1 MQTKCPYVRVCAR
14 ECASMSVCVC
24 VCYLTFNIS
33 VFEYFYFHRGNS
45 VNVASRM
52 DSTGV
57 LDQIQVTQ
65 DVYNIL
71 EPRGYKLKCR
81 GKINVKGK
89 GSMIT
94 YILQRKNVNDDG
106 EDALTHQDSKLTA
119 ASEDYVVHEIDADQI
134 NAEDDDDSGGG
145 DDDGVGVGGGD
156 RLTQK
161 RKSLCRQHNIFSS
174 LTNKSLLSDRS
185 MGGGSLDL
193 TDDAI
198 IIPTERTKLLDN
210 NNQSNTLPANVTSP
224 DSTHLKGFKS
234 NLPSH
239 CCATLK
245 DSIESLEKLL
255 KNDLNFSDINTQK
268 IQSTTAVPAHQQ
280 YAFTKLS
287 TESSDTAN
295 SICSSSNDMLYQNQL
310 EPNESIMNKLHAKSD
325 GIKLIPTNN
334 SSGKDDGGSGLK
346 YETTTTTTTATT
358 TQLANKTIEPSDDG
372 LIKSFRK
379 KIRFRDVGLMKLSK
393 SWHPLVNKTE
403 STTTTAAATTTQ
415 RTQLP
420 NSKSLHLISTQNQNG
435 SIFL

>member
-1 MQTKCPYVRVCAR
+1 MYVRAL
-14 ECASMSVCVC
+14 
-24 VCYLTFNIS
+24 CYLTFNIS
-33 VFEYFYFHRGNS
+33 FFFFLFICRGNS

-94 YILQRKNVNDDG
+94 YILQRKNACDDG
-106 EDALTHQDSKLTA
+106 EDALTHQDSKMTA
-119 ASEDYVVHEIDADQI
+119 TSEDYVVHEIDADQI
-134 NAEDDDDSGGG
+134 NA
-145 DDDGVGVGGGD
+145 DDDGGGSGAGGD

-174 LTNKSLLSDRS
+174 LTNKSLASDRS

-198 IIPTERTKLLDN
+198 IPTERTKLLDN
-210 NNQSNTLPANVTSP
+210 NNQSNSLPATIIPNVMSP

-255 KNDLNFSDINTQK
+255 KNDLNLSDINTQK
-268 IQSTTAVPAHQQ
+268 IQSTTATHPQHQ
-280 YAFTKLS
+280 YAFAKLS

-295 SICSSSNDMLYQNQL
+295 SICSSSNDTYQNQI
-310 EPNESIMNKLHAKSD
+310 EANESIMNKLHGKSD
-325 GIKLIPTNN
+325 GIKLMQPNN
-334 SSGKDDGGSGLK
+334 PSKDEGNNCLK
-346 YETTTTTTTATT
+346 YETTAI
-358 TQLANKTIEPSDDG
+358 QFAKAIEPSDDG

-403 STTTTAAATTTQ
+403 PSTTQ
-415 RTQLP
+415 NTQLP

>member
-1 MQTKCPYVRVCAR
+1 MIKLILSYSINIYNANNVRAYVR
-14 ECASMSVCVC
+14 ECACVC
-24 VCYLTFNIS
+24 HLTFNIS
-33 VFEYFYFHRGNS
+33 CSLFICRGNS

-94 YILQRKNVNDDG
+94 YILQRKNACDDG
-106 EDALTHQDSKLTA
+106 EDALTHQDSKITA
-119 ASEDYVVHEIDADQI
+119 ASEDYVVHEIDADDGD
-134 NAEDDDDSGGG
+134 ADD
-145 DDDGVGVGGGD
+145 GGGD

-174 LTNKSLLSDRS
+174 LTTKSLASDRS

-198 IIPTERTKLLDN
+198 IMPSERTKLLDN
-210 NNQSNTLPANVTSP
+210 NNQSNTLPATVLPNVTSP
-224 DSTHLKGFKS
+224 DSMHLKGFKS

-255 KNDLNFSDINTQK
+255 KNDLNLSDINTQK
-268 IQSTTAVPAHQQ
+268 VQSATHAHQ
-280 YAFTKLS
+280 YAFAKLS
-287 TESSDTAN
+287 TESSETAN
-295 SICSSSNDMLYQNQL
+295 SICSSSSNDIYPNQM
-310 EPNESIMNKLHAKSD
+310 EATESIMNKLHAKSD
-325 GIKLIPTNN
+325 GIKLMPSNN
-334 SSGKDDGGSGLK
+334 SSNRDDGNCLK
-346 YETTTTTTTATT
+346 YEPTVA
-358 TQLANKTIEPSDDG
+358 QLVKAIEPSDDG

-403 STTTTAAATTTQ
+403 SSTTQ

>member
-1 MQTKCPYVRVCAR
+1 MVFFFHSIEFLKGINVGPVVAGVIGAR
-14 ECASMSVCVC
+14 KPQ
-24 VCYLTFNIS
+24 YDIW
-33 VFEYFYFHRGNS
+33 GNS

-57 LDQIQVTQ
+57 LDHIQVTQ

-94 YILQRKNVNDDG
+94 YILQRKNLTDD
-106 EDALTHQDSKLTA
+106 DQITHQDSKVTA
-119 ASEDYVVHEIDADQI
+119 ASEDYEVYEIDDQV
-134 NAEDDDDSGGG
+134 DVDSE
-145 DDDGVGVGGGD
+145 

-174 LTNKSLLSDRS
+174 LTNKSLASEHS
-185 MGGGSLDL
+185 MGGSLDL
-193 TDDAI
+193 TDDAMAN
-198 IIPTERTKLLDN
+198 ERTKLLDN
-210 NNQSNTLPANVTSP
+210 NNQSSISPANNVISP
-224 DSTHLKGFKS
+224 ETYLKGFKP

-239 CCATLK
+239 CTTLK

-255 KNDLNFSDINTQK
+255 KNDLHLSDINTPKVQ
-268 IQSTTAVPAHQQ
+268 TTHPTIA
-280 YAFTKLS
+280 KLS

-295 SICSSSNDMLYQNQL
+295 SICCNDVGHEQMSNETTN
-310 EPNESIMNKLHAKSD
+310 MNKTDCNGD
-325 GIKLIPTNN
+325 GVKLMQNCTN
-334 SSGKDDGGSGLK
+334 KDECSK
-346 YETTTTTTTATT
+346 QFTAPKET
-358 TQLANKTIEPSDDG
+358 QSEDG

-393 SWHPLVNKTE
+393 SWYPLNKSE
-403 STTTTAAATTTQ
+403 QSNYKAQ
-415 RTQLP
+415 IP